1 MAEGSGTS
9 VTAANHSTECQY
21 VTVGE
26 AKNLIIINYVLA
38 TLAATTCLF
47 SIVLML
53 VLRAYQRYM
62 HRLTLYLAICSVL
75 FALSYILQ
83 VVPVDTERSDD
94 SLVTLKDGWNEACI
108 AIGFIVMYVSISN
121 AIAVFWISFY
131 VFMFAVFNVQLQK
144 RKYEIAGIVF
154 TVFLPSLFSFVPFI
168 HSMYG
173 LTGTWCWV
181 KDCSCNN
188 STTGKLG
195 VVFQVGLLIGPVA
208 ILCVFSLLSIAAVAV
223 LLGKRAL
230 KHNSYLQQQHW
241 TALKEVLPLLIYP
254 TLFCFATIVD
264 IARSIYSFAAGAV
277 VNKHQ
282 IANRMAIVG
291 FMADALF
298 QISMISILLSFLLHR
313 HIWTQLA
320 TWCRSKKQHQETM
333 VTTVGRTDIPTVQTS
348 RTCYVVAP
356 DSLCSESDPLII
368 K

>member
-1 MAEGSGTS
+1 MAESTS
-9 VTAANHSTECQY
+9 AANHSTECQY
-21 VTVGE
+21 MTVGE

-38 TLAATTCLF
+38 TLATAACLF
-47 SIVLML
+47 NIVLIL
-53 VLRAYQRYM
+53 VLRAYRRYM

-75 FALSYILQ
+75 FAVSYILQ

-94 SLVTLKDGWNEACI
+94 KLVTLKDGWKETCV
-108 AIGFIVMYVSISN
+108 AIGFIVLYVGISN

-144 RKYEIAGIVF
+144 RKYEIAGIVV

-168 HSMYG
+168 HNMYG

-181 KDCSCNN
+181 KDSCNN
-188 STTGKLG
+188 STTGPELG
-195 VVFQVGLLIGPVA
+195 VVFQVGLFLGPGA
-208 ILCVFSLLSIAAVAV
+208 ILCILSLLSIAAVVV

-241 TALKEVLPLLIYP
+241 IALKEVLPLLIYP
-254 TLFCFATIVD
+254 TLFCFATVVD
-264 IARSIYSFAAGAV
+264 IARSIYSFAAGAMES
-277 VNKHQ
+277 KHQ

-291 FMADALF
+291 FTADALF

-313 HIWTQLA
+313 RIWTQLA